1 VTTYALVVK
10 KEPTEPATPSPSSTT
25 TKRAPRTAFEL
36 FGLSREELDAMGQ
49 ERFEKLLAE
58 AFERQIQKKMATF
71 DAALESARAMAAAG
85 NADAGFGL
93 LRSAAV
99 VLAEESI
106 HQRDISRRFARM
118 IFGSRSERLDAEEL
132 KQLFLAFGGDEP
144 AFDAATANGTTPPIP
159 TPEPPSEPATPT
171 SQTDAPAKPGKK
183 KRPNHHGRA
192 PLVASCPVV
201 ETTVAVPDH
210 ERPCALCGK
219 DKGCITHVRHERI
232 DFEPPKLTRHVE
244 LREVRSCSDC
254 KKDVVTAP
262 RSEPAASRRRVGNG
276 IVADLIVEKCS
287 EAQPLN
293 RERERYR
300 RLGWDAPPSTI
311 DGAWRWG
318 TELLS
323 PIADVVRGALLAS
336 DYVRA
341 DSTPLLILDPKHPS
355 GRFKGQ
361 VWTFCADG
369 HVAFE
374 FTKSWAAKEI
384 AQSFLVCPDGYK
396 QVDDY
401 KGYASELTLEP
412 DAKSVCLVRP
422 DRRLGCG
429 MHIRRRFVEAL
440 DAKELRAA
448 VPLELFRQ
456 LYAVE
461 ADAKARALSHDDR
474 HALRQ
479 QKSLPV
485 LAKMRTWLDSH
496 LDKHAPKSPLGG
508 AVRYADQ
515 QWIFFERCF
524 SRGDFEID
532 NGAPEREIRT
542 IAIGR
547 RNFLFSGSI
556 DAAARLCAA
565 YTLVVGAKRLGVD
578 PFAYVKDLLDKL
590 ERGWKIDR
598 VAELT
603 PRRWAAAQA
612 AK

>member
-1 VTTYALVVK
+1 MRAVTK
-10 KEPTEPATPSPSSTT
+10 KPTQPATTLTPIESVPRSP
-25 TKRAPRTAFEL
+25 FEL
-36 FGLSREELDAMGQ
+36 FGLSREELDALGQ

-58 AFERQIQKKMATF
+58 AFERQLQKKMAKF
-71 DAALESARAMAAAG
+71 DAALESAQSMIAAG

-118 IFGSRSERLDAEEL
+118 FFGPRSERLDAEEL
-132 KQLFLAFGGDEP
+132 KQLYLAFDGEEAG
-144 AFDAATANGTTPPIP
+144 FDAAVANGTTPTIP
-159 TPEPPSEPATPT
+159 TPEPPSEPITPP
-171 SQTDAPAKPGKK
+171 SQPDTEAKPGKK
-183 KRPNHHGRA
+183 KRPNHHGRS
-192 PLVASCPVV
+192 PLVASCAVV

-232 DFEPPKLTRHVE
+232 DYEPPKLTRHVE
-244 LREVRSCSDC
+244 LREVLACGDC

-262 RSEPAASRRRVGNG
+262 RIEPSASRRRVGNG

-293 RERERYR
+293 RERERYK
-300 RLGWDAPPSTI
+300 RLGWDAPASTI

-323 PIADVVRGALLAS
+323 PIADVVRGELLAS

-361 VWTFCADG
+361 VWTFVADG

-384 AQSFLVCPDGYK
+384 VQSFLVCPKGYK

-401 KGYASELTLEP
+401 KGYASELERDGQT
-412 DAKSVCLVRP
+412 VRLVAP
-422 DRRLGCG
+422 ERRLGCG

-440 DAKELRAA
+440 DAKELRAS

-461 ADAKARALSHDDR
+461 ADAKARSLSHDDR

-479 QKSLPV
+479 RASLPL
-485 LAKMRTWLDSH
+485 LAKLRAWLDIQ
-496 LDKHAPKSPLGG
+496 LPKLTPKSPLGG

-515 QWIFFERCF
+515 QWVFFERCF

-547 RNFLFSGSI
+547 RNFLFSGST

-565 YTLVVGAKRLGVD
+565 YTLVAGAKRLGVD
-578 PFAYVKDLLDKL
+578 PFVYVKDLLDRL